1 MVMLASYESCQH
13 YLSYDEA
20 GLQQTPGFN
29 KGFADGC
36 YKCTSAVSSASV
48 ILPTI

>member
-1 MVMLASYESCQH
+1 MVMLASYESCQR
-13 YLSYDEA
+13 YDEA